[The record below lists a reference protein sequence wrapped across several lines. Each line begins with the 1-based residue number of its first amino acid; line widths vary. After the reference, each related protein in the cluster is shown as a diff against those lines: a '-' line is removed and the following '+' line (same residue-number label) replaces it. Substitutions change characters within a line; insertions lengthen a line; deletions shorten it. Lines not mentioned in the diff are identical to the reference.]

1 MGPIMT
7 LKTEQQLSQAASD
20 YAAYLANNNVIPV
33 PGTVFNKSLPNIPG
47 IPFP

>member
-1 MGPIMT
+1 MT

-33 PGTVFNKSLPNIPG
+33 PGTVFRINKSLPNIPG